1 MTAARLAI
9 PSLTGIRGI
18 AAAWVLLYHLR
29 VVLGTLPGFSWL
41 QNLPI
46 VATGWSGVDM
56 FFVLSGFVLMRA
68 HSAEFTALQA
78 RPILR
83 FGVVRIA
90 RVYPVSTAVLVLIVL
105 LVAADHGFT
114 ASYRHQHL
122 GNLTSRAFLKTA
134 FLATRWFL
142 PGTDGD
148 WNQPVW
154 SLSAEI
160 LGYAA
165 FPVVAWL
172 LARRSWVTA
181 LTTAVACLGALAIYQ
196 TLSHV
201 DLPEFDQRNAV
212 IRMGCC
218 FVAGAALARAV
229 AVAPERLAA
238 GSAML
243 SICAVGVILA
253 GCLLPW
259 VTVALPFAYAALIL
273 ALAFQR
279 GPIDRAL
286 SVPIAQFLGR
296 ISFPLYLL
304 HVMPLLWL
312 GYHLRIAHAS
322 VFISVVS
329 ASLYVALVIGAATVL
344 NVAVERPAHRWG
356 RRWTQ
361 RDPPGHVT
369 WASRSTPR

>member
-1 MTAARLAI
+1 MKEARLTI

-18 AAAWVLLYHLR
+18 AAAWVLLYHLQG
-29 VVLGTLPGFSWL
+29 VLVILPGFSWL

-46 VATGWSGVDM
+46 VSTGWSGVDM

-68 HSAEFTALQA
+68 HSADFATLGA

-83 FGVVRIA
+83 FGIVRIA
-90 RVYPVSTAVLVLIVL
+90 RVYPVSIAVLLLIVL
-105 LVAADHGFT
+105 LTATDHGFT
-114 ASYRHQHL
+114 AWYHLKHL

-142 PGTDGD
+142 PGTHGD

-154 SLSAEI
+154 SLSVEI

-165 FPVVAWL
+165 FPVIAWL
-172 LARRSWVTA
+172 LARRSWAAA
-181 LTTAVACLGALAIYQ
+181 LATGIACLGALAVYQ

-201 DLPEFDQRNAV
+201 DLDEFDQRNAV

-243 SICAVGVILA
+243 SICAAGVILA

-286 SVPIAQFLGR
+286 SAPVAQFLGR

-304 HVMPLLWL
+304 HVMPLLCL
-312 GYHLRIAHAS
+312 GYHLRIAHAP
-322 VFISVVS
+322 VFIIVVS
-329 ASLYVALVIGAATVL
+329 TLLYVALVIGGAAAL
-344 NVAVERPAHRWG
+344 NIAVERPSHRWG

-361 RDPPGHVT
+361 KDPPGHVT
-369 WASRSTPR
+369 WALRSTPP